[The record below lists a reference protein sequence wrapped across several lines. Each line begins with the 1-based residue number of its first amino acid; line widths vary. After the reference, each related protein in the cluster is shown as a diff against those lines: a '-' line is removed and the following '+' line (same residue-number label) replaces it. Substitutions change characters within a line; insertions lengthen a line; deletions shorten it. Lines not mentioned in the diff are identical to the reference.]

1 MNNSLDF
8 SPIQSVYVINLKNG
22 GEFMTI
28 QTHCTDRRAMVTQIS
43 EHLHIPAVYLFV
55 PTCAYRIGAIIV
67 NTDASI
73 SADDAADLEAIRPL
87 LIEKGYIDSEAVHSE
102 EPALDQKTD
111 DDAYDY
117 DSEISKLAIGFPY
130 DDKTPGMLRNLIY
143 ILYSKQTLLNH
154 SIGHDCLA
162 VSDAV
167 IESLKDS
174 MPETTE
180 DFASRMSGYTETG
193 DIKGIEFQDG
203 KVFITYSQTYDR
215 DWYYT
220 FLHLIQKMF
229 EAAAT
234 ATRVF
239 PDHQQP
245 ESEKYVMRSW
255 LVRLGMGTAEY
266 KGIRQ
271 RLLKNLKGHSAFPS
285 EEAAQR
291 HRDKYAQIRRERRE
305 AGETHAE

>member
-1 MNNSLDF
+1 
-8 SPIQSVYVINLKNG
+8 
-22 GEFMTI
+22 
-28 QTHCTDRRAMVTQIS
+28 
-43 EHLHIPAVYLFV
+43 
-55 PTCAYRIGAIIV
+55 
-67 NTDASI
+67 
-73 SADDAADLEAIRPL
+73 
-87 LIEKGYIDSEAVHSE
+87 
-102 EPALDQKTD
+102 
-111 DDAYDY
+111 
-117 DSEISKLAIGFPY
+117 
-130 DDKTPGMLRNLIY
+130 MLRNLIY

-180 DFASRMSGYTETG
+180 GFASRMSGYTETG

-229 EAAAT
+229 EAATT